1 MVQITKGSSW
11 KEKLFEGGG
20 AHDPVAV
27 RTTLGWVLSGP
38 VQGKIINSTR
48 ISVNFVHVSEQDK
61 NGINSQVIRLWDLD
75 YSRNQAGG
83 GHSGNLFLII
93 LLL

>member
-1 MVQITKGSSW
+1 MEGEIIR
-11 KEKLFEGGG
+11 GGG

-38 VQGKIINSTR
+38 VQGKKINSTS

-61 NGINSQVIRLWDLD
+61 NGINSQVNRLWDLD
-75 YSRNQAGG
+75 YFGNQAGG